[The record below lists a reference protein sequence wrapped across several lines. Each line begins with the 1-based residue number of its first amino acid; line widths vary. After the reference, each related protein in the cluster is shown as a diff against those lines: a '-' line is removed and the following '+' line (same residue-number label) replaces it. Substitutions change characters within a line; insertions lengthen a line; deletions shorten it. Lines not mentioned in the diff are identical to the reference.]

1 MSYYTS
7 SPSLTIH
14 QTQFGEQMARLGDLL
29 IKPPAEEWPLLMV
42 LSRDIP
48 MSVAEV
54 RSRLADNTGQKL
66 STDRITKMLDDLVS
80 RWLVDRTEK

>member
-1 MSYYTS
+1 MYYYTS
-7 SPSLTIH
+7 SPSLTIY

-54 RSRLADNTGQKL
+54 KSRLADNTGQKL